1 MENELMEQKQIGIGI
16 IGCGNISD
24 IYLTNLTR
32 NFKNVEVK
40 ACADMFLEKAEQ
52 QKERYGLAK
61 ACTVEELLADPEL
74 EIVVNLTIPAAH
86 HSVNLQALKAGKHV
100 YCEKPLALNL
110 EDAEE
115 AANVAKEKG
124 LILCSAPDTF
134 LGAGLQTC
142 RKLLDEGAIGKALG
156 FTANLVGPGHEM
168 WHPAPEFYYKK
179 GGGPML
185 DMGPY
190 YITAL
195 VALLGPIKQLSC
207 FAKTSRQE
215 RSIKGEMVEVEVP
228 THYAGIVEFESGLI
242 GNVNMSFDV
251 WESEL
256 PQLEIYGTE
265 GVMHVPDPNMFGGPV
280 KLYDGKKMERIVTAV
295 EGVPIN
301 RLMKMHGCKAE
312 CLREVELAF
321 PAEAVPR
328 SNLRG
333 FGVADMAQALLDKRS
348 SRLNAELS
356 KHVVEAL
363 TAFDISSREN
373 RVYKMRTT
381 CERPAPMS
389 LGLELWQMD

>member
-1 MENELMEQKQIGIGI
+1 MEQKRIGIGI

-52 QKERYGLAK
+52 QKEKYGLAK
-61 ACTVEELLADPEL
+61 ACTVEELLADPEI

-86 HSVNLQALKAGKHV
+86 HPVNLQALKAGKHV
-100 YCEKPLALNL
+100 YCEKPLALNIQ
-110 EDAEE
+110 DAEE

-142 RKLLDEGAIGKALG
+142 RKLLDEGAVGKVLG

-215 RSIKGEMVEVEVP
+215 RGIKGEMVEVEVP

-295 EGVPIN
+295 KGVPIN

-333 FGVADMAQALLDKRS
+333 FGVADMAQALMDKRS

>member
-1 MENELMEQKQIGIGI
+1 MKQERIGVGV

-24 IYLTNLTR
+24 IYLTNLTQ

-52 QKERYGLAK
+52 QKEKYGLVK
-61 ACTVEELLADPEL
+61 ACTVEELLTDPDI

-86 HSVNLQALKAGKHV
+86 HSVNMQALRAGKHV

-110 EDAEE
+110 EDAKE
-115 AANVAKEKG
+115 AADFAKEKG
-124 LILCSAPDTF
+124 LIVCSAPDTF

-142 RKLLDEGAIGKALG
+142 RKLLDEGAIGNVFG

-195 VALLGPIKQLSC
+195 VSLLGPIKQISC
-207 FAKTSRQE
+207 FTRTSRQE
-215 RSIKGEMVEVEVP
+215 RSIKGVMTQVEVP
-228 THYAGIVEFESGLI
+228 THYVGMMEFESGLI

-280 KLYDGKKMERIVTAV
+280 KIYDGKKMERIVTAV
-295 EGVPIN
+295 EGAPIN
-301 RLMKMHGCKAE
+301 RLMKMHGCKTE
-312 CLREVELAF
+312 CLSEVELSF
-321 PAEAVPR
+321 PAEATPR
-328 SNLRG
+328 SNMRG
-333 FGVADMAQALLDKRS
+333 FGVSDMAQALLNKRG

-363 TAFDISSREN
+363 IAFEISSKEN
-373 RVYKMRTT
+373 RTYKIQTT

-389 LGLELWQMD
+389 LGLVLWQMD

>member
-1 MENELMEQKQIGIGI
+1 MEQKQIGIGI